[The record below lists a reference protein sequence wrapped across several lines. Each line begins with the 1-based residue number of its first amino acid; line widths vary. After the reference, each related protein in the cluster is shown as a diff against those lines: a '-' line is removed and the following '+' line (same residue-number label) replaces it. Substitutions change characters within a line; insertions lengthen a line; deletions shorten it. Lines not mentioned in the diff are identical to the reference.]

1 MNRESSDRIF
11 IELSL
16 LAEVE
21 RRPSG
26 LMGLDGFD
34 GMKEK
39 DMTLLGTG
47 LLGVLGKGQ
56 WEAPTERGH

>member
-1 MNRESSDRIF
+1 M
-11 IELSL
+11 SL

-21 RRPSG
+21 QRPSG

-56 WEAPTERGH
+56 WEPPIERGH